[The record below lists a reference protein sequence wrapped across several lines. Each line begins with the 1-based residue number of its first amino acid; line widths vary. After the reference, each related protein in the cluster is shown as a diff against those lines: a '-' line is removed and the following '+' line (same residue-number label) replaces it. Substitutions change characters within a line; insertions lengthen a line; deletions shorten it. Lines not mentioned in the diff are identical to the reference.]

1 MGRKVLVLNQDY
13 RALTVCTVQ
22 RAFLLV
28 YMEKAELVS
37 NAKNNVLRTVSTTF
51 PAPSII
57 RLQDYVNVP
66 YKGVVLSRQ
75 NIFKR
80 DRYLCQYCNSRND
93 LTLDHVMPRS
103 RGGESSWYNLVTA
116 CKSCNSKKGDSTP
129 EEAGMPLKH
138 KPYKPSFFIFL
149 RDFSGSI
156 DDDWLTYLGKREK
169 V

>member
-1 MGRKVLVLNQDY
+1 MK
-13 RALTVCTVQ
+13 
-22 RAFLLV
+22 
-28 YMEKAELVS
+28 KAELVT
-37 NAKNNVLRTVSTTF
+37 NAKNTVLRTVSATF

-80 DRYLCQYCNSRND
+80 DRYLCQYCNSRSD
-93 LTLDHVMPRS
+93 LTLDHVVPRS
-103 RGGESSWYNLVTA
+103 KKGESSWYNLVTA
-116 CKSCNSKKGDSTP
+116 CKQCNSKKGDHTP
-129 EEAGMPLKH
+129 EEAGMLLKH
-138 KPYKPSFFIFL
+138 RPYKPSFFIFL
-149 RDFSGSI
+149 RDFSGNI